1 MSSVHAAHL
10 VVCRGQERWERAC
23 ARMCGNTCGVRT
35 GKGFH
40 PYDTNVC
47 TGNNLTNSS
56 LFGQSESG
64 IHDSL
69 AFFGQSRKAKTTQNR
84 AFIESRPPFAPE
96 PMLLS
101 RVLLRESRSL
111 GATAKKIG
119 GSSIVGISGGGSGS
133 GSGRNSSRSSGGN
146 ACQHRP
152 LFSSSGDGDDADQ
165 PLREFMA
172 TLGVYFT
179 LPEQGVTSPEI
190 LTRLARVMSDIW
202 YMLLLVRVY
211 DMVFFRPSNHEWL
224 YKCLRVYCCCSR
236 GTAYSSSLV
245 LY

>member
-1 MSSVHAAHL
+1 MTVSRFLANQRRRRKL
-10 VVCRGQERWERAC
+10 
-23 ARMCGNTCGVRT
+23 RT
-35 GKGFH
+35 GH
-40 PYDTNVC
+40 
-47 TGNNLTNSS
+47 SW
-56 LFGQSESG
+56 
-64 IHDSL
+64 
-69 AFFGQSRKAKTTQNR
+69 
-84 AFIESRPPFAPE
+84 SRPPDAPAPE

-101 RVLLRESRSL
+101 RVLLRQSRSL

-190 LTRLARVMSDIW
+190 LTRLACVMSDIW
-202 YMLLLVRVY
+202 YMLLVLVY
-211 DMVFFRPSNHEWL
+211 DMVFFSTL
-224 YKCLRVYCCCSR
+224 KS
-236 GTAYSSSLV
+236 
-245 LY
+245 